1 MKNGKDILP
10 NSFKNTKLFVELIWI
25 SSTSCQGHPINNL
38 FILCALIENGL
49 KLDPTWVQRLYL
61 VWNLNPKDVL
71 KEWRRKVKTV
81 EHPFLSNSKN
91 HYGDS
96 EMYVQ
101 TDKRITEKSFFE
113 KLSVTRQLI
122 SEQWRIKNIWRF
134 ATRESIFL
142 KFWRNIHWETRK
154 KYRMEEKNISREF
167 GTYKSYLLED
177 FKWYYWENWTL
188 SWSIW
193 A

>member
-1 MKNGKDILP
+1 M
-10 NSFKNTKLFVELIWI
+10 ELIWI
-25 SSTSCQGHPINNL
+25 SSTSCQGHPINKL
-38 FILCALIENGL
+38 YFCALNENGL

-61 VWNLNPKDVL
+61 EWSLNPKGVL

-101 TDKRITEKSFFE
+101 TDKRSTEKSFLE
-113 KLSVTRQLI
+113 KLSANRQLI

-134 ATRESIFL
+134 ATREFILL
-142 KFWRNIHWETRK
+142 KFWRKMRPDAQE
-154 KYRMEEKNISREF
+154 KYRNEETKIPRESE
-167 GTYKSYLLED
+167 TQISYLLEEY
-177 FKWYYWENWTL
+177 KWFYWEDGTG
-188 SWSIW
+188 SWPTHVEF
-193 A
+193 AFQ